1 MGNRSDIVTSR
12 ISNTII
18 YSDFTTEF
26 AVNPLTQQLALV
38 TNGQDVIDSIKRLIM
53 LQPFEREYEDIGG
66 GIVQKLLWEQ
76 ADTATTTALQQD
88 ITNTINTFEPRAQLV
103 EVTVTLSP
111 KTQDYYVVNV
121 AFFLQ
126 NNPDPI
132 SFNMILNRIR

>member
-1 MGNRSDIVTSR
+1 V
-12 ISNTII
+12 
-18 YSDFTTEF
+18 
-26 AVNPLTQQLALV
+26 VNPLTQQLALV

-132 SFNMILNRIR
+132 NFSVILNRIR